1 MPRRAVGHSGRD
13 ALRPGGQ
20 RRNRQLQRRRGS
32 SARHRHH
39 IGRRGR
45 RRPRRPPLRAA
56 LDARARDRAS
66 EADLFAVNEERK
78 IETEE
83 VDAVTPPPRARV
95 TDTAAE
101 TFERKRDYLA
111 GFLSGEK
118 PDEPTSGPGGDLQ
131 ASVVEVL
138 KSIYDPEIPV
148 DIYELG
154 LIYDVDIS
162 EDGDATVTMT
172 LTTPH
177 CPVAESMPQ
186 EVELRVLSVPGIRD
200 AVVNLVWDPP
210 WDPSKM
216 SDEARLELGML

>member
-1 MPRRAVGHSGRD
+1 
-13 ALRPGGQ
+13 
-20 RRNRQLQRRRGS
+20 
-32 SARHRHH
+32 
-39 IGRRGR
+39 
-45 RRPRRPPLRAA
+45 
-56 LDARARDRAS
+56 
-66 EADLFAVNEERK
+66 VNKERK

-83 VDAVTPPPRARV
+83 VASVTPPPRARV
-95 TDTAAE
+95 TPPRDGEGDHAE
-101 TFERKRDYLA
+101 HGGGAPETPQKVLERKRDYLA
-111 GFLSGEK
+111 GFLAGEK
-118 PDEPTSGPGGDLQ
+118 PDEPKAGPGSDLQ
-131 ASVVEVL
+131 ATVVEAL
-138 KSIYDPEIPV
+138 KSVYDPEIPV

-162 EDGDATVTMT
+162 EDGDAVIAMT

-177 CPVAESMPQ
+177 CPVAESLPN